1 MKLKTPLLLSPLLLL
16 FMKKKKT
23 KTVET
28 PETTE
33 FKADLSETPKDI
45 FFKDKNDFIKKMLPI
60 AREVERLYKIPYL
73 FLLAQTA
80 LETSWGQSDLVKL
93 GANFAGI
100 KQFDKTK
107 PQIMAWTR
115 EDVLNP
121 ESYPSRDKN
130 KDKKKGIYTSI
141 YLKQPFAKFNT
152 LNEGLSGYL
161 KVLKLPRYAK
171 AYRYNDV
178 KNFAQEIKN
187 GGYAT
192 GVNYV
197 ATIVDIANDIEEYIK
212 KNNL

>member
-121 ESYPSRDKN
+121 EAYPTRDKT

-141 YLKQPFAKFNT
+141 YIKQPFAKFNT
-152 LNEGLSGYL
+152 LNEGLNGYL
-161 KVLKLPRYAK
+161 RVLKLPRYAN
-171 AYRYNDV
+171 AYQYSDV

-187 GGYAT
+187 GGYAS

-212 KNNL
+212 KNKL

>member
-45 FFKDKNDFIKKMLPI
+45 FFKDKNDYIKKMLPI
-60 AREVERLYKIPYL
+60 AKEIERIYKIPYL
-73 FLLAQTA
+73 FLMAQTA
-80 LETSWGQSDLVKL
+80 LETGWGQSKLVKE

-107 PQIMAWTR
+107 PHILKWTP
-115 EDVLNP
+115 EDVLDPNK
-121 ESYPSRDKN
+121 YPQRDKT
-130 KDKKKGIYTSI
+130 KDVKKGIYTRI
-141 YLKQPFAKFNT
+141 LLLQPFAKYST
-152 LNEGLSGYL
+152 LNEGLHAYL
-161 KVLKLPRYAK
+161 NVLKLPRYAK
-171 AYRYNDV
+171 AYNYKDV
-178 KNFAQEIKN
+178 RNFAQEIKN

-197 ATIVDIANDIEEYIK
+197 ITIVDIANDIDEYIK
-212 KNNL
+212 KNKL